1 MRIPRIA
8 TLLVMLTLASAP
20 AGADVLKVGDRLA
33 ELDTATDGNGK
44 PVKLKAFKGKWL
56 VVTVGADWCKPCAKE
71 LPTWDKL
78 AGELKGKVVFVAVD
92 IDDEI
97 DTGKKFH
104 DKLKLR
110 NMVRAYMP
118 SEKSGVAASYGSS
131 YLESTDGEPTAFKTE
146 NTLISGGLYYQATKS
161 LKVVGEGNYAWTK
174 EHESGADENK
184 TFAPA
189 VGLMLFF

>member
-1 MRIPRIA
+1 MIGSKRPIAMRAPNLAIA
-8 TLLVMLTLASAP
+8 FALLTVTGAAR
-20 AGADVLKVGDRLA
+20 ADVLKVGDRLA
-33 ELDTATDGNGK
+33 ELDVATDGNGK
-44 PVKLKAFKGKWL
+44 PVKLKSFKGKWL
-56 VVTVGADWCKPCAKE
+56 VLTVGADWCKPCAKE

-118 SEKSGVAASYGSS
+118 SEKSGVAGNYGSDHMPS
-131 YLESTDGEPTAFKTE
+131 TFVADGAGVVRLVREGFEAGDTDGEYRKFKDA
-146 NTLISGGLYYQATKS
+146 LAKLVK
-161 LKVVGEGNYAWTK
+161 
-174 EHESGADENK
+174 
-184 TFAPA
+184 
-189 VGLMLFF
+189 